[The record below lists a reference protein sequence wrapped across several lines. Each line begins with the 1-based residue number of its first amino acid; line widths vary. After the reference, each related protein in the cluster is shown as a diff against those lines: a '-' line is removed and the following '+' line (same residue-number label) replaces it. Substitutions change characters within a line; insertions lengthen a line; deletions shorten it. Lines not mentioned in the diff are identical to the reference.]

1 MTRCHCD
8 ICDEPP
14 APDCFC
20 GHEEGEHEPFPNED
34 GERRCAV
41 DGCDCGDFRAE
52 ERPTKQ
58 ELDDMAA
65 ARQYD
70 EWRDRQLEEGRRSRG

>member
-8 ICDEPP
+8 ICDEHEPV
-14 APDCFC
+14 CEC
-20 GHEEGEHEPFPNED
+20 GHEEGDHSRRPDENDQRPCQECGCSCEDFNEPD
-34 GERRCAV
+34 RL
-41 DGCDCGDFRAE
+41 
-52 ERPTKQ
+52 TKQ

-65 ARQYD
+65 DRQYD